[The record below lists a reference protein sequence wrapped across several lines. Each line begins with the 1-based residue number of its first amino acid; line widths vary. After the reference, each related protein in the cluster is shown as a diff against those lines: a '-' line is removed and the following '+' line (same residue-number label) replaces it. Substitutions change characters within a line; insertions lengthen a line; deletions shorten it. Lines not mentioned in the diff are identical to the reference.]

1 MPDFLKRTWAEIH
14 LDRLDRNLAQLRRTL
29 PPQTRLMSVVKADG
43 YGHGDRMIA
52 RRLEQQGV
60 RFFAVSNL
68 EEALSLRKGGITSDI
83 LVLGF
88 TPTECS
94 AILLEN
100 RITQTVFSLD
110 YARELN
116 RSCPPGTFLD
126 CHLKLDTGMTRIGI
140 QEDGR
145 LSSLPELREILKLPR
160 LHCLGLFSHFSS
172 ADALDPDSAAY
183 TAMQEERYRQVAAA
197 LEQEGVSFCRHIQ
210 NSAGIAFLSERA
222 YDYVRAGIIQ
232 YGVAPST
239 EPLPFPLEP
248 VMELKTVVSMVKE
261 IPADTA
267 VSYGRTFYS
276 SHPMKLATVPIGYAD
291 GYPRLLSNRAEML
304 IHGKPAPVCGNICM
318 DQLMLDV
325 TGIEDVHSGDLV
337 TVVGRDGSAE
347 ITFAD
352 LARRIGTIS
361 YELMCLIGR
370 RVPRVYFDQDKMVGI
385 VDYIQQNG

>member
-60 RFFAVSNL
+60 SFFAVSNL

-145 LSSLPELREILKLPR
+145 LSSLPELRE
-160 LHCLGLFSHFSS
+160 S
-172 ADALDPDSAAY
+172 
-183 TAMQEERYRQVAAA
+183 
-197 LEQEGVSFCRHIQ
+197 
-210 NSAGIAFLSERA
+210 
-222 YDYVRAGIIQ
+222 
-232 YGVAPST
+232 
-239 EPLPFPLEP
+239 
-248 VMELKTVVSMVKE
+248 
-261 IPADTA
+261 
-267 VSYGRTFYS
+267 
-276 SHPMKLATVPIGYAD
+276 
-291 GYPRLLSNRAEML
+291 
-304 IHGKPAPVCGNICM
+304 
-318 DQLMLDV
+318 
-325 TGIEDVHSGDLV
+325 
-337 TVVGRDGSAE
+337 
-347 ITFAD
+347 
-352 LARRIGTIS
+352 
-361 YELMCLIGR
+361 
-370 RVPRVYFDQDKMVGI
+370 
-385 VDYIQQNG
+385 

>member
-1 MPDFLKRTWAEIH
+1 
-14 LDRLDRNLAQLRRTL
+14 
-29 PPQTRLMSVVKADG
+29 
-43 YGHGDRMIA
+43 
-52 RRLEQQGV
+52 
-60 RFFAVSNL
+60 
-68 EEALSLRKGGITSDI
+68 
-83 LVLGF
+83 
-88 TPTECS
+88 
-94 AILLEN
+94 
-100 RITQTVFSLD
+100 
-110 YARELN
+110 
-116 RSCPPGTFLD
+116 
-126 CHLKLDTGMTRIGI
+126 
-140 QEDGR
+140 
-145 LSSLPELREILKLPR
+145 
-160 LHCLGLFSHFSS
+160 
-172 ADALDPDSAAY
+172 
-183 TAMQEERYRQVAAA
+183 
-197 LEQEGVSFCRHIQ
+197 
-210 NSAGIAFLSERA
+210 
-222 YDYVRAGIIQ
+222 
-232 YGVAPST
+232 
-239 EPLPFPLEP
+239 
-248 VMELKTVVSMVKE
+248 MELKTVVSMVKE